1 MLQNSKPR
9 MNKIR
14 SLCRNQTRILGVFR
28 AGDDGVFGWGPRPG
42 PVPSSPSSLKATTP
56 AQPRTPRL
64 DDSTDATISNCVA
77 VAFGGTVD
85 KTNRSLIRRKG
96 VAEPTTPM
104 NTKKKQPKKP
114 QPQPRKFR
122 DLQSKKNPKGGVG
135 VAGSGNAQRK
145 ETPTLPPAI

>member
-1 MLQNSKPR
+1 
-9 MNKIR
+9 
-14 SLCRNQTRILGVFR
+14 LGVFR

-42 PVPSSPSSLKATTP
+42 PVPSSPSSLKATRP
-56 AQPRTPRL
+56 AQARTPRF

-85 KTNRSLIRRKG
+85 KTNRSLMRRKG

-114 QPQPRKFR
+114 QSQPRKFR

-135 VAGSGNAQRK
+135 VAGSRNAQRK

>member
-1 MLQNSKPR
+1 

-14 SLCRNQTRILGVFR
+14 NLCRNQTRIWVFLGLAMTVFLVGGR
-28 AGDDGVFGWGPRPG
+28 GQDRSRHRHLA
-42 PVPSSPSSLKATTP
+42 LKQRRRLRRELLASTTP
-56 AQPRTPRL
+56 QML
-64 DDSTDATISNCVA
+64 LSNCVA

-96 VAEPTTPM
+96 VAEPTTM
-104 NTKKKQPKKP
+104 NTKKKQPKRP
-114 QPQPRKFR
+114 QSQPRKFR

-135 VAGSGNAQRK
+135 VAGSRNAQRK

>member
-1 MLQNSKPR
+1 

-14 SLCRNQTRILGVFR
+14 NLCRNQTRIWVFLGLAMTVFLVGGR
-28 AGDDGVFGWGPRPG
+28 GQDRSRHRQ
-42 PVPSSPSSLKATTP
+42 SSFKATTP
-56 AQPRTPRL
+56 TQARTPRL
-64 DDSTDATISNCVA
+64 DDSTDTTISNCVA
-77 VAFGGTVD
+77 VAFGGPVD
-85 KTNRSLIRRKG
+85 KTNHSLIRRKG